1 MSSNVDPGYI
11 ASEDDKLVLSVANF
25 VTASLQGIE
34 LKDTEKFI
42 VNSLNKIP
50 IDSME
55 KALEIDSHI
64 CAGFYYAYLKNNPT
78 HHFKEYMQDY
88 ANRYKAAINCL
99 KNLNESI
106 NSLTNSVPHQDLY

>member
-42 VNSLNKIP
+42 VNSHVIVFQNPYSMLSTLDLSSSSLIAE
-50 IDSME
+50 IVDSNVLSSNSFFTDCLTRSYGLVNSSMLFSE
-55 KALEIDSHI
+55 SSN
-64 CAGFYYAYLKNNPT
+64 FLKL
-78 HHFKEYMQDY
+78 Q
-88 ANRYKAAINCL
+88 
-99 KNLNESI
+99 
-106 NSLTNSVPHQDLY
+106 

>member
-50 IDSME
+50 IDTCTQTLG
-55 KALEIDSHI
+55 K
-64 CAGFYYAYLKNNPT
+64 
-78 HHFKEYMQDY
+78 
-88 ANRYKAAINCL
+88 
-99 KNLNESI
+99 
-106 NSLTNSVPHQDLY
+106 

>member
-11 ASEDDKLVLSVANF
+11 ASEEDKLVLSVANF

-50 IDSME
+50 I
-55 KALEIDSHI
+55 
-64 CAGFYYAYLKNNPT
+64 
-78 HHFKEYMQDY
+78 
-88 ANRYKAAINCL
+88 R
-99 KNLNESI
+99 
-106 NSLTNSVPHQDLY
+106 